1 MRLHET
7 PSADMYPVNVLPD
20 LWSFTHI
27 GACPGFLPRSTAA
40 TPVAVRTIMATP
52 LPGVAKTPAN
62 AELSAV
68 EARTMTPDFAHTSV
82 LVTETTCAV
91 MVKSPLAVC

>member
-20 LWSFTHI
+20 LWSFTHT
-27 GACPGFLPRSTAA
+27 GAAPGFLPRSTAA
-40 TPVAVRTIMATP
+40 TPVAVRTIIATP

-68 EARTMTPDFAHTSV
+68 EARTMTPVLAYASV
-82 LVTETTCAV
+82 LVSGTTRAIIF
-91 MVKSPLAVC
+91 KSPLAV